1 MNNPQQLKFQSKTL
15 LMNDGINPKISAP
28 SSNSVA
34 PYQLATNTQILQS
47 SPIVAP
53 IIATP
58 IQPTFI
64 QQQQRQRQ

>member
-1 MNNPQQLKFQSKTL
+1 MMNNPQQQKFQSKTL
-15 LMNDGINPKISAP
+15 MMSVGINPKNNAP

-34 PYQLATNTQILQS
+34 PYQLATNTQVLQS

-64 QQQQRQRQ
+64 QQQ

>member
-1 MNNPQQLKFQSKTL
+1 MMNNPQQKFQSKTL
-15 LMNDGINPKISAP
+15 LMNVGINNKSITP

-34 PYQLATNTQILQS
+34 PYQLATNTQVLQS

-53 IIATP
+53 IIASP

-64 QQQQRQRQ
+64 QQQRQRQE